1 MDYLITSILLGT
13 ILFVFGQVYLR
24 KSFNKDSDYIS
35 TWLFFC
41 LTLGVSSLL
50 ILTFLNIIP
59 ENEIIN
65 TKIIMTTP
73 KIISAIIAGLFFF
86 FGNAFWIYSI
96 STKNPIGN
104 IRTIMAGFETVL
116 LFIAGY
122 LYFSEAMNLMQVG
135 GVLLVVC
142 GIYLIGCS

>member
-1 MDYLITSILLGT
+1 M
-13 ILFVFGQVYLR
+13 
-24 KSFNKDSDYIS
+24 
-35 TWLFFC
+35 
-41 LTLGVSSLL
+41 GVSSLL

-65 TKIIMTTP
+65 TKLIMTTP
-73 KIISAIIAGLFFF
+73 KIITAIIAGLFFF

-104 IRTIMAGFETVL
+104 IRTIMAGFETAL

-135 GVLLVVC
+135 GVLLVVS

>member
-1 MDYLITSILLGT
+1 MDYWITSILLGT

-65 TKIIMTTP
+65 TKLIMTTP
-73 KIISAIIAGLFFF
+73 KIITAIIAGLFFF

-96 STKNPIGN
+96 STKDPIGN
-104 IRTIMAGFETVL
+104 IRTIMAGFETAL
-116 LFIAGY
+116 L
-122 LYFSEAMNLMQVG
+122 
-135 GVLLVVC
+135 
-142 GIYLIGCS
+142 

>member
-1 MDYLITSILLGT
+1 MDYWITSILLGT

-104 IRTIMAGFETVL
+104 IRTIMAGFETAL

-135 GVLLVVC
+135 GVLLVVL

>member
-1 MDYLITSILLGT
+1 MDYWITSILLGT

-50 ILTFLNIIP
+50 ILTFLHTIP

-65 TKIIMTTP
+65 TKLIMTTP

-122 LYFSEAMNLMQVG
+122 LYFSEAMNLLQIG
-135 GVLLVVC
+135 GVLLVVF
-142 GIYLIGCS
+142 GIYMIGCS